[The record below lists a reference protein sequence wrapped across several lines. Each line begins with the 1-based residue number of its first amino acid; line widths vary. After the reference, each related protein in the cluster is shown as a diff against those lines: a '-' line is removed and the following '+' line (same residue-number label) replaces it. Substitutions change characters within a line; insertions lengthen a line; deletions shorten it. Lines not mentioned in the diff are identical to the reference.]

1 MRLNAS
7 PSSLIIHSCLY
18 TLEIQTLEN
27 FMCALKGGLD
37 SAAEKLYNCSSK
49 VCCHKPQSN
58 KPLRV
63 IKPKMRRKNS
73 PVSNVTERHVVDK
86 VLQQCC

>member
-1 MRLNAS
+1 MMRLNAS

-58 KPLRV
+58 KA
-63 IKPKMRRKNS
+63 IESHQTKDEKK
-73 PVSNVTERHVVDK
+73 E
-86 VLQQCC
+86 